1 MLTLLLLSLFSPP
14 QTLSVTVPA
23 NTPFDVSFKHD
34 GLLMPS
40 FRWWCDGS
48 IAKNFTDTETRQPS
62 TSPDVDGRYLYTV
75 TVPGLSTGSHV
86 CFFTAFNDKGEI
98 KAQCSAT
105 VTTDCVTP
113 IAFAV
118 GGAPQPVGK
127 PPAVPV
133 DFRIVVRPGGGG

>member
-1 MLTLLLLSLFSPP
+1 MLIVVLALVA

-48 IAKNFTDTETRQPS
+48 IAKNFSSTETRQPA
-62 TSPDVDGRYLYTV
+62 TPPDVDGRYLYTV
-75 TVPGLSTGSHV
+75 SVPGLPAGSHS
-86 CFFTAFNDKGEI
+86 CFVSAFNDQGEF
-98 KAQCSAT
+98 KACNAA

-113 IAFAV
+113 IAFTVGSAV
-118 GGAPQPVGK
+118 PIGK

-133 DFRIVVRPGGGG
+133 DLRIVVKTGGL